1 MSTFLDALSPVI
13 SLVFNLFA
21 DVLDMIP
28 RYPLLTFMF
37 CAVVASAAIGTAIH
51 LKRGIT

>member
-1 MSTFLDALSPVI
+1 MAQFLESLSPII
-13 SLVFNLFA
+13 SLVFDLFSN
-21 DVLDMIP
+21 VLNMIP

-37 CAVVASAAIGTAIH
+37 CAIVASAAIGTAIH